1 MHLDIITPNGH
12 AWSGEAEAVQVPGT
26 KGSFEML
33 RNHAPILSTL
43 TPGQV
48 RIRQEGGAVHCFRID
63 GGVIEAG
70 GNRLTLLTE
79 TVQPL

>member
-1 MHLDIITPNGH
+1 MHLDIITPNGP
-12 AWSGEAEAVQVPGT
+12 AWSGDAEGVQVPGA

-48 RIRQEGGAVHCFRID
+48 RVKQAGGDVLLFRIE

-70 GNRLTLLTE
+70 DNRLTLLTE